1 MVHWESMNQT
11 FLCAAALSKKGF
23 KAFCASFF
31 KKYYPIC
38 LKGLGSEK
46 RIQILSFS

>member
-1 MVHWESMNQT
+1 MVHWDSMNQT

-23 KAFCASFF
+23 KAFKAFF
-31 KKYYPIC
+31 KKYYSVC